1 MLLADVMNEPGAI
14 DSGTSPWPAISALRV
29 AVSVRWARPTVIPGA
44 VIANVLRGALAL
56 TFRKLVCPRE
66 WIDNDCP
73 PCPLYASCAYGQVFA
88 PSPPAD
94 AVRLRLQQ
102 DLPRPFVIEPPGLD
116 SDEPHAADRLR
127 FGLMLFGSAVDRLPY
142 FVTTLERL
150 GREGMGRDRVPFE
163 LIEVR
168 LQHPAGDELLLR
180 EGESTLRLPTRRIT
194 TADLI
199 GHDASVSRSG
209 SEQIRGI
216 GFQPA
221 ISSLENLETR
231 QAGSLSHEES
241 QPRSGSR
248 ETSPASSPR
257 RLTLRFVTPTLLKTG
272 SGIGPNGERLA
283 AREVREKPELGV
295 VVRRLRDRLSSLCA
309 FFGTGWFHPDFAGLG
324 AAADRAVLIESDTI
338 WLSRKRTSTR
348 TGHSYDIE
356 GLVGEATYEFPDEA
370 TLATLRPLLAMGELI
385 HIGKNAP
392 WGNGKVV
399 VV

>member
-1 MLLADVMNEPGAI
+1 MMPLADVMNEPGAI
-14 DSGTSPWPAISALRV
+14 NSGTSPWPAISAVRV
-29 AVSVRWARPTVIPGA
+29 AVSVRWARPTVIPGP
-44 VIANVLRGALAL
+44 VIANVLRGALGL

-66 WIDNDCP
+66 WMDNDCA
-73 PCPLYASCAYGQVFA
+73 PCPLFASCGYAQVFA

-150 GREGMGRDRVPFE
+150 GRDGMGRDRVPFE

-168 LQHPAGDELLLR
+168 SQHPAGDELLLR

-199 GHDASVSRSG
+199 GHDAAVSRSG

-216 GFQPA
+216 GF
-221 ISSLENLETR
+221 
-231 QAGSLSHEES
+231 

-295 VVRRLRDRLSSLCA
+295 IVRRLRDRLSSLSA

-324 AAADRAVLIESDTI
+324 AAADRAVLIESDTK

-399 VV
+399 VVDERNADRRNGR